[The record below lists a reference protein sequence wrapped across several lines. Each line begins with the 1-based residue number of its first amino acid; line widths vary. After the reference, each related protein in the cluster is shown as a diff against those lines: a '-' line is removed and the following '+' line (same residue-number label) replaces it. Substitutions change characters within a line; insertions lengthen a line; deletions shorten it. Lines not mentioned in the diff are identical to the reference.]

1 MTNPNDA
8 IGTNAAYGG
17 RTSTNAFND
26 VMATLS
32 RGVLSGWAC
41 VPNTGMTVSLGGDG
55 NNRDVAIAEDNAG
68 NKTSINNISESPVD
82 VTMSAAPA
90 SNTRIDVIVA
100 YVDNPATGN
109 SSEADNPDACGLIAV
124 NGTPSA
130 TPVAP
135 NESAIRTAI
144 TADGASGTTAYY
156 VILAYITIPSGTTD
170 ITNTNIQAGASSTI
184 SNIASNSIDTANL
197 KDSSVTTNK
206 VADGAI
212 TSQKIDFTTFSPT
225 VIVNSYL
232 SSLQSTTSTSGVNV
246 KQTADGTDLGNIPLT
261 LIKTSSVFVA
271 ATFPLSTS
279 ASNAS
284 VDLYIDDVLAKEILT
299 NNETASHSTTGFLRI
314 NSLSAGSHK
323 FTFKL
328 RANTNQ
334 TAYIGSYRT
343 ISVAIMPIPN

>member
-41 VPNTGMTVSLGGDG
+41 VPNSGMTVSLGGDG
-55 NNRDVAIAEDNAG
+55 NNRDVAIAQDNAG
-68 NKTSINNISESPVD
+68 NKTSINNISQSPVD

-90 SNTRIDVIVA
+90 SNTRIDAIVA

-124 NGTPSA
+124 DGTPSA

-170 ITNTNIQAGASSTI
+170 ITNTNIQAGASSTV
-184 SNIASNSIDTANL
+184 SNIASNSIGTTNL
-197 KDSSVTTNK
+197 KDDSVTTNK
-206 VADGAI
+206 IVDDAVTYD
-212 TSQKIDFTTFSPT
+212 KIDFSTISLPKIDGTTPQAIT
-225 VIVNSYL
+225 VSSSTSVTATMDGYL
-232 SSLQSTTSTSGVNV
+232 AGYVRNTSTSTDAQVQIFVNNV
-246 KQTADGTDLGNIPLT
+246 ACAGYLHIP
-261 LIKTSSVFVA
+261 
-271 ATFPLSTS
+271 P
-279 ASNAS
+279 
-284 VDLYIDDVLAKEILT
+284 
-299 NNETASHSTTGFLRI
+299 TASYWG
-314 NSLSAGSHK
+314 
-323 FTFKL
+323 
-328 RANTNQ
+328 Q
-334 TAYIGSYRT
+334 YIG
-343 ISVAIMPIPN
+343 VVPIKKGDVVRFEIINGSFSGGIYENIW